1 MRACVLQ
8 GLQPRGGS
16 DAEADFAEQVNVW
29 ILECPL
35 EATGARGPKA
45 SFANTPR
52 APKRHL
58 QREGRVTENL
68 DTVHLY
74 KGKCGIKSCET

>member
-1 MRACVLQ
+1 MRACLLQ

-35 EATGARGPKA
+35 EAAGARGPKA

-52 APKRHL
+52 APKRRAAARGASKIFWIL
-58 QREGRVTENL
+58 RVWVKENM
-68 DTVHLY
+68 
-74 KGKCGIKSCET
+74 E